1 MDQEPAQ
8 PTITT
13 QTSGSKSPLLIFL
26 IILVLVI
33 LGIGGYL
40 FARGQQPKEPA
51 TKVATGLPRDVIT
64 IAATITPSGIFPNS
78 QAEFNDKIFN
88 NNIFDG
94 LSRIVAGKVG
104 SGLAKSW
111 TNPNETTWRFSLQ
124 RNVKFHNGSSFTAKD
139 VKFSIEEALKSNWP
153 SLENLATVKSVK
165 VIDDYTVDI
174 ETSFPDPVLLNRLVT
189 VFIVSEKQFK
199 EEKGEFKAVGTGPYK
214 LTKLDKEG
222 ANLEQNGNYFLG
234 APKVKK
240 VVYKFFPEDTSDE
253 DLLKALRS
261 GQVDLVRLS
270 GSKVATEA
278 KSSFQVKA
286 LADPFIIFLWL
297 DAGRDKSPFV
307 DKEPNPLKNKL
318 VRQAIYKAIDIDS
331 VIKEASLSAKP
342 ASQFVT
348 DAIFGYDPNISR
360 PKPSVEEAKSLMKKA
375 GVESGFGLTLD
386 VPGYR
391 AIEGEA
397 IAKQLAKINIKVKVN
412 PVRSYAELG
421 GKIDSEEQNI
431 SAYILDY
438 GAETYDA
445 GEIFTSILHTLKGD
459 LGESNLLTMG
469 YVNPEIDKL
478 AEEIATTFDPKTRLA
493 KLQEAT
499 VAAMEEMPMVPLY
512 SKEFFFV
519 FRNNFDWEP
528 TAFGAVY
535 PLEISGREIVTK

>member
-33 LGIGGYL
+33 LGIGVYL

-270 GSKVATEA
+270 DPKVAKGA
-278 KSSFQVKA
+278 RSGFQVKA
-286 LADPFIIFLWL
+286 
-297 DAGRDKSPFV
+297 
-307 DKEPNPLKNKL
+307 
-318 VRQAIYKAIDIDS
+318 
-331 VIKEASLSAKP
+331 
-342 ASQFVT
+342 
-348 DAIFGYDPNISR
+348 
-360 PKPSVEEAKSLMKKA
+360 
-375 GVESGFGLTLD
+375 
-386 VPGYR
+386 
-391 AIEGEA
+391 
-397 IAKQLAKINIKVKVN
+397 
-412 PVRSYAELG
+412 
-421 GKIDSEEQNI
+421 
-431 SAYILDY
+431 
-438 GAETYDA
+438 
-445 GEIFTSILHTLKGD
+445 
-459 LGESNLLTMG
+459 
-469 YVNPEIDKL
+469 
-478 AEEIATTFDPKTRLA
+478 
-493 KLQEAT
+493 
-499 VAAMEEMPMVPLY
+499 
-512 SKEFFFV
+512 
-519 FRNNFDWEP
+519 
-528 TAFGAVY
+528 
-535 PLEISGREIVTK
+535 

>member
-412 PVRSYAELG
+412 PVKSYAELG

-528 TAFGAVY
+528 TAFGAIY
-535 PLEISGREIVTK
+535 PFEISGREVVSQ

>member
-104 SGLAKSW
+104 PGLAKSW
-111 TNPNETTWRFSLQ
+111 TNPSETTWRFSLQ
-124 RNVKFHNGSSFTAKD
+124 RNVKFHNDNPFTAAD
-139 VKFSIEEALKSNWP
+139 VKFSIDEALKRDWP
-153 SLENLATVKSVK
+153 SVENLATVKSVK

-342 ASQFVT
+342 SSQFVT

-528 TAFGAVY
+528 TAFGAIY
-535 PLEISGREIVTK
+535 PFEISGREVVSQ